1 MQLHNPR
8 VADAMRERENA
19 GAAAPRTRMVNG
31 RPVLIAFRITTPA
44 PLSNT
49 SAELPRKDLK

>member
-44 PLSNT
+44 PLSHT
-49 SAELPRKDLK
+49 TPDDSGKDSR

>member
-19 GAAAPRTRMVNG
+19 GAAAPRTRMVDG
-31 RPVLIAFRITTPA
+31 RHVLIAFRVTVPA

-49 SAELPRKDLK
+49 TPGAPGKDLK